1 MKKKYREVKGYR
13 FLQRKDKKLI
23 QHMIL
28 IKSMIQVRF
37 TLGKKGENVIVSHLK
52 CLVAGFSSHF
62 PTIYTNLAILTVLG
76 VLLVF
81 VSI

>member
-1 MKKKYREVKGYR
+1 MKEKYKEVKGYQ
-13 FLQRKDKKLI
+13 FLWRKDKKVDI
-23 QHMIL
+23 THDTN
-28 IKSMIQVRF
+28 QVMKQVGLPWAR
-37 TLGKKGENVIVSHLK
+37 KGENVIVSHLK

-62 PTIYTNLAILTVLG
+62 PTIHVNLAILTVLG